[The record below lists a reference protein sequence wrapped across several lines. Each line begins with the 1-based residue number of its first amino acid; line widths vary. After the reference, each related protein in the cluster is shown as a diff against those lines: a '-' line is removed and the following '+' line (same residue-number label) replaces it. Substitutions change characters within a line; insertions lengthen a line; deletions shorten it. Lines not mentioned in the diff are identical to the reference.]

1 MECESFHGEAQE
13 TSFNSNQSFEST
25 ESNLVS
31 EISMRSYEEVINMEE
46 SDNSQES
53 NNILEYDN
61 IKESDNVV
69 ESDNVEESDNV
80 DNVDNVDNIEKSDNA
95 NEFPNEAYADLMTL
109 VTNYKLNN
117 KAGNAIIKF
126 FNKHS
131 NVPQSPLP
139 INIEKGRKFMNN
151 MKFPNLT
158 FKKICIASHNHK
170 EYFLHYQDLIHCI
183 KNILAIPDI
192 TQEFALSFENC
203 EVKC

>member
-1 MECESFHGEAQE
+1 MECEGFHGEAQE
-13 TSFNSNQSFEST
+13 SSFNSNQSFEST

-53 NNILEYDN
+53 NNIL
-61 IKESDNVV
+61 V

-109 VTNYKLNN
+109 VTDYKLSNR
-117 KAGNAIIKF
+117 AGNAIIKF

-158 FKKICIASHNHK
+158 FKRICIASHNHK

-192 TQEFALSFENC
+192 TQDFALSFENC

>member
-1 MECESFHGEAQE
+1 MECEGFHGEAQE
-13 TSFNSNQSFEST
+13 SSFNSNQSFEST

-53 NNILEYDN
+53 NNIL
-61 IKESDNVV
+61 V
-69 ESDNVEESDNV
+69 ES

-95 NEFPNEAYADLMTL
+95 NEFSNKAYADLMTL
-109 VTNYKLNN
+109 VTDYKLSNR
-117 KAGNAIIKF
+117 AGNAIIKF

-131 NVPQSPLP
+131 NVLQSPLP

-158 FKKICIASHNHK
+158 FKKICIVSHNHK

-192 TQEFALSFENC
+192 TPDFALSFENC

>member
-1 MECESFHGEAQE
+1 MECEGFHGEAQE
-13 TSFNSNQSFEST
+13 SSFNSNQSFEST

-53 NNILEYDN
+53 NNIL
-61 IKESDNVV
+61 V
-69 ESDNVEESDNV
+69 ESDYVEESDNV
-80 DNVDNVDNIEKSDNA
+80 DNVDNIKKSDNA

-109 VTNYKLNN
+109 VTDYKLSN

-183 KNILAIPDI
+183 KNILAITDI
-192 TQEFALSFENC
+192 TQLSFENC

>member
-1 MECESFHGEAQE
+1 MECEGFHGEAQE
-13 TSFNSNQSFEST
+13 SSFNSNQSFEST
-25 ESNLVS
+25 KSNLVS

-53 NNILEYDN
+53 NNIL
-61 IKESDNVV
+61 V
-69 ESDNVEESDNV
+69 ESDYVEESDNV
-80 DNVDNVDNIEKSDNA
+80 DNIDNIKKSDNA
-95 NEFPNEAYADLMTL
+95 NEFPNEAYADLMIL
-109 VTNYKLNN
+109 VTDYKLSN

-192 TQEFALSFENC
+192 TQDLC
-203 EVKC
+203 

>member
-53 NNILEYDN
+53 DNILEYE
-61 IKESDNVV
+61 ESDNVV

-80 DNVDNVDNIEKSDNA
+80 NNVDNVDNTEKSDNA
-95 NEFPNEAYADLMTL
+95 KEFPNEAYADLMTL

-126 FNKHS
+126 FNKYS
-131 NVPQSPLP
+131 NLPQSPLP
-139 INIEKGRKFMNN
+139 INIEKERKFMNN

-158 FKKICIASHNHK
+158 FKKICIANHNHK

-183 KNILAIPDI
+183 KNILAIPDM
-192 TQEFALSFENC
+192 TQDFALSFENC

>member
-1 MECESFHGEAQE
+1 MECEGFHGEAQE
-13 TSFNSNQSFEST
+13 SSFNSNQSFEST

-31 EISMRSYEEVINMEE
+31 EISMSSYEEVINMEE

-53 NNILEYDN
+53 NNIL
-61 IKESDNVV
+61 V
-69 ESDNVEESDNV
+69 ESDNVEES

-109 VTNYKLNN
+109 VTDYKLSNR
-117 KAGNAIIKF
+117 AGNAIIKF

-192 TQEFALSFENC
+192 TQDFALSFENC

>member
-1 MECESFHGEAQE
+1 MECEGFHGEAQE
-13 TSFNSNQSFEST
+13 SSFNSNQSFEST

-53 NNILEYDN
+53 NNIL
-61 IKESDNVV
+61 V
-69 ESDNVEESDNV
+69 ESDYVEES

-109 VTNYKLNN
+109 VTDYKLSNR
-117 KAGNAIIKF
+117 AGNAIIKF

-192 TQEFALSFENC
+192 TQDFALSFKNC

>member
-1 MECESFHGEAQE
+1 MECEGFHGEAQE
-13 TSFNSNQSFEST
+13 SSFNSNQSFEST

-53 NNILEYDN
+53 NNIL
-61 IKESDNVV
+61 V
-69 ESDNVEESDNV
+69 ESDYVEESDNV
-80 DNVDNVDNIEKSDNA
+80 DNVDNIKKSDKA

-109 VTNYKLNN
+109 VTDYKLSNR
-117 KAGNAIIKF
+117 AGNAIIKF

-192 TQEFALSFENC
+192 TQDFALSFENC

>member
-1 MECESFHGEAQE
+1 MECEGFHGEAQE
-13 TSFNSNQSFEST
+13 SSFNSNQSFENT

-53 NNILEYDN
+53 NNIL
-61 IKESDNVV
+61 V
-69 ESDNVEESDNV
+69 ESDNVEES

-109 VTNYKLNN
+109 VTDYKLSNR
-117 KAGNAIIKF
+117 AGNAIIKF

-192 TQEFALSFENC
+192 TQDFALSFENC

>member
-1 MECESFHGEAQE
+1 MECEGFHGEAQE
-13 TSFNSNQSFEST
+13 SSFNSNQSFEST

-53 NNILEYDN
+53 NNIL
-61 IKESDNVV
+61 V
-69 ESDNVEESDNV
+69 ESDYVEESDNV
-80 DNVDNVDNIEKSDNA
+80 DNVDNIKNLITQMN
-95 NEFPNEAYADLMTL
+95 FPNEAYADLMTL
-109 VTNYKLNN
+109 VTDYKLSNR
-117 KAGNAIIKF
+117 AGNAIIKF

-158 FKKICIASHNHK
+158 FKKICIVSHNHK

-192 TQEFALSFENC
+192 IQDFALSFENC

>member
-1 MECESFHGEAQE
+1 MECEGFHGEAQE
-13 TSFNSNQSFEST
+13 SSFNSNQSFEST

-53 NNILEYDN
+53 NNIL
-61 IKESDNVV
+61 V
-69 ESDNVEESDNV
+69 ESDYVEES

-109 VTNYKLNN
+109 VTDYKLSNR
-117 KAGNAIIKF
+117 AGNAIIKF

-192 TQEFALSFENC
+192 TQDFALSFENC

>member
-53 NNILEYDN
+53 DNILEYE
-61 IKESDNVV
+61 ESDNVV

-80 DNVDNVDNIEKSDNA
+80 DNTEKSDNA
-95 NEFPNEAYADLMTL
+95 KEFPNEAYADLMTL

-126 FNKHS
+126 FNKYS
-131 NVPQSPLP
+131 NLPQSPLP

-158 FKKICIASHNHK
+158 FKKICIANHNHK

-192 TQEFALSFENC
+192 TQDFALSFENC

>member
-1 MECESFHGEAQE
+1 MECEGFHGEAQE
-13 TSFNSNQSFEST
+13 SSFNSNQSFEST

-53 NNILEYDN
+53 NNIL
-61 IKESDNVV
+61 V
-69 ESDNVEESDNV
+69 ESHNVEES

-109 VTNYKLNN
+109 VTDYKLSNR
-117 KAGNAIIKF
+117 AGNAIIKF

-192 TQEFALSFENC
+192 TQDFALSFENC

>member
-13 TSFNSNQSFEST
+13 SSFNSNQSFEST

-53 NNILEYDN
+53 NNIL
-61 IKESDNVV
+61 V
-69 ESDNVEESDNV
+69 ESDNVEES

-126 FNKHS
+126 FNKYS
-131 NVPQSPLP
+131 NLPQSPLP

-192 TQEFALSFENC
+192 TQDFALSFENC

>member
-1 MECESFHGEAQE
+1 MECKSFHGEAQE

-53 NNILEYDN
+53 DNILEYE
-61 IKESDNVV
+61 ESDNVV

-80 DNVDNVDNIEKSDNA
+80 NNVDNVDNTEKSDNA
-95 NEFPNEAYADLMTL
+95 KEFPNEAYADLMTL

-126 FNKHS
+126 FNKYS
-131 NVPQSPLP
+131 NLPQSPLP

-158 FKKICIASHNHK
+158 FKKICIANHNHK

-183 KNILAIPDI
+183 KNILAIPDM
-192 TQEFALSFENC
+192 TQDFALSFENC

>member
-1 MECESFHGEAQE
+1 MECEGFHGEAQE
-13 TSFNSNQSFEST
+13 SSFNSNQSFEST

-53 NNILEYDN
+53 NNIL
-61 IKESDNVV
+61 V
-69 ESDNVEESDNV
+69 ESDNVEES

-109 VTNYKLNN
+109 VTDYKLSNR
-117 KAGNAIIKF
+117 AGNAIIKF

-170 EYFLHYQDLIHCI
+170 EYFLHYQDLIHYI

-192 TQEFALSFENC
+192 TQDFALSFENC

>member
-31 EISMRSYEEVINMEE
+31 EISMRSYEEIINMEE

-53 NNILEYDN
+53 DNILEYE
-61 IKESDNVV
+61 ESDNVV

-80 DNVDNVDNIEKSDNA
+80 DNTEKSDNA
-95 NEFPNEAYADLMTL
+95 KEFPNEAYADLMTL

-126 FNKHS
+126 FNKYS
-131 NVPQSPLP
+131 NLPQSPLP

-158 FKKICIASHNHK
+158 FKKICIANHNHK

-183 KNILAIPDI
+183 KNILAIPDM
-192 TQEFALSFENC
+192 TQDFALSFENC

>member
-53 NNILEYDN
+53 DNILEYE
-61 IKESDNVV
+61 ESDNVV

-80 DNVDNVDNIEKSDNA
+80 NNVDNVDNTEKSDNA
-95 NEFPNEAYADLMTL
+95 KEFPNEAYADLMTL

-126 FNKHS
+126 FNKYS
-131 NVPQSPLP
+131 NLPQSPLP

-158 FKKICIASHNHK
+158 FKKICIANHNHK

-183 KNILAIPDI
+183 KNILAIPDM
-192 TQEFALSFENC
+192 TQDFALSFENC

>member
-1 MECESFHGEAQE
+1 MECEGFHGEAQE
-13 TSFNSNQSFEST
+13 SSFNSNQSFEST

-53 NNILEYDN
+53 NNIL
-61 IKESDNVV
+61 V
-69 ESDNVEESDNV
+69 ESDNVEES

-109 VTNYKLNN
+109 VTDYKLSNR
-117 KAGNAIIKF
+117 AGNAIIKF

-192 TQEFALSFENC
+192 TQDFALSFENC
-203 EVKC
+203 EIKC

>member
-13 TSFNSNQSFEST
+13 SSFNSNQSFEST

-53 NNILEYDN
+53 NNIL
-61 IKESDNVV
+61 V
-69 ESDNVEESDNV
+69 ESDYVEESDNV
-80 DNVDNVDNIEKSDNA
+80 DNVDNIKKSDNA

-192 TQEFALSFENC
+192 TQDFALSFENC

>member
-1 MECESFHGEAQE
+1 MECEGFHREAQE
-13 TSFNSNQSFEST
+13 SSFNSNQSFEST

-46 SDNSQES
+46 SDNSQK
-53 NNILEYDN
+53 NNIL
-61 IKESDNVV
+61 V

-80 DNVDNVDNIEKSDNA
+80 DNIDNIEKSDNA

-109 VTNYKLNN
+109 VTDYKLSNR
-117 KAGNAIIKF
+117 AGNAIIKF

-192 TQEFALSFENC
+192 TQDFALSFENC

>member
-1 MECESFHGEAQE
+1 
-13 TSFNSNQSFEST
+13 
-25 ESNLVS
+25 
-31 EISMRSYEEVINMEE
+31 MRSYEEVINIEE

-53 NNILEYDN
+53 NNILV
-61 IKESDNVV
+61 KS
-69 ESDNVEESDNV
+69 

-131 NVPQSPLP
+131 NVSQFPLP

-158 FKKICIASHNHK
+158 FKNICIASHNHK

-192 TQEFALSFENC
+192 TQDFALSFENC

>member
-1 MECESFHGEAQE
+1 MECEGFHGEAQE
-13 TSFNSNQSFEST
+13 SSFNSNQSFEST

-53 NNILEYDN
+53 NNIL
-61 IKESDNVV
+61 V
-69 ESDNVEESDNV
+69 ESDYVEESDNV
-80 DNVDNVDNIEKSDNA
+80 DNVDNIKKSDNA

-109 VTNYKLNN
+109 VTDYKLSN

>member
-1 MECESFHGEAQE
+1 MECEGFHGEVQE
-13 TSFNSNQSFEST
+13 SSFNSNRSFEST

-53 NNILEYDN
+53 NNIL
-61 IKESDNVV
+61 V
-69 ESDNVEESDNV
+69 ESDNVEES

-109 VTNYKLNN
+109 VTDYKLSN

>member
-1 MECESFHGEAQE
+1 MECEGFHGEAQE
-13 TSFNSNQSFEST
+13 SSFNSNQSFEST

-53 NNILEYDN
+53 NNIL
-61 IKESDNVV
+61 V

-109 VTNYKLNN
+109 VTDYKLSNR
-117 KAGNAIIKF
+117 AGNAIIKF

-192 TQEFALSFENC
+192 TQDFALSFENC

>member
-1 MECESFHGEAQE
+1 MECESFYGEAQE
-13 TSFNSNQSFEST
+13 TSFNSNQSFKST

-31 EISMRSYEEVINMEE
+31 EISMRSYEEIINMEE
-46 SDNSQES
+46 SYNSQ
-53 NNILEYDN
+53 
-61 IKESDNVV
+61 
-69 ESDNVEESDNV
+69 ESDNV

-95 NEFPNEAYADLMTL
+95 NEFPNEVYANLMTL

-117 KAGNAIIKF
+117 KARNAIIKF

-170 EYFLHYQDLIHCI
+170 EYFFHYQDLIHCI

>member
-1 MECESFHGEAQE
+1 MECEGFHGEAQE
-13 TSFNSNQSFEST
+13 SSFNSNQSFEST

-53 NNILEYDN
+53 NNIL
-61 IKESDNVV
+61 V
-69 ESDNVEESDNV
+69 ESDYVEESDNV
-80 DNVDNVDNIEKSDNA
+80 DNVDNIKKSDNA

-109 VTNYKLNN
+109 VTDYKLSN

-158 FKKICIASHNHK
+158 FKKICIVSHNHK

-192 TQEFALSFENC
+192 TQDFALSFENY

>member
-1 MECESFHGEAQE
+1 MECEGFHGEVQKS
-13 TSFNSNQSFEST
+13 SFNSNQSFEST

-53 NNILEYDN
+53 NNIL
-61 IKESDNVV
+61 V
-69 ESDNVEESDNV
+69 ESDNVEES

-109 VTNYKLNN
+109 VTDYKLSNR
-117 KAGNAIIKF
+117 AENAIIKF

-192 TQEFALSFENC
+192 TQDFALSFENC

>member
-53 NNILEYDN
+53 NNIL
-61 IKESDNVV
+61 V
-69 ESDNVEESDNV
+69 ESDNVEES

-192 TQEFALSFENC
+192 TQDFALSFENC

>member
-1 MECESFHGEAQE
+1 MECEGFHGEAQE
-13 TSFNSNQSFEST
+13 SSFNSNQSFEST

-53 NNILEYDN
+53 NNIL
-61 IKESDNVV
+61 V
-69 ESDNVEESDNV
+69 ESDNVEES

-95 NEFPNEAYADLMTL
+95 NEFPNEAYSDLMTL
-109 VTNYKLNN
+109 VTDYKLSNR
-117 KAGNAIIKF
+117 AGNAIIKF

-192 TQEFALSFENC
+192 TQDFALSFENC

>member
-1 MECESFHGEAQE
+1 MECESFYGEAQE

-53 NNILEYDN
+53 NNIL
-61 IKESDNVV
+61 V
-69 ESDNVEESDNV
+69 ESDYVEESDNV

>member
-53 NNILEYDN
+53 DNILEYE
-61 IKESDNVV
+61 ESDNVV
-69 ESDNVEESDNV
+69 ESDNVESDNVEGSDNV
-80 DNVDNVDNIEKSDNA
+80 DNTEKSDNA
-95 NEFPNEAYADLMTL
+95 KEFPNEAYADLMTL

-126 FNKHS
+126 FNKYS
-131 NVPQSPLP
+131 NLPQSPLP

-158 FKKICIASHNHK
+158 FKKICIANHNHK

-183 KNILAIPDI
+183 KNILAIPDM
-192 TQEFALSFENC
+192 TQDFALSFENC

>member
-31 EISMRSYEEVINMEE
+31 EISMRSYEEVINIEE

-53 NNILEYDN
+53 DNILEYE
-61 IKESDNVV
+61 ESDNVV

-80 DNVDNVDNIEKSDNA
+80 DNTEKSDNA
-95 NEFPNEAYADLMTL
+95 KEFPNEAYADLMTL
-109 VTNYKLNN
+109 VTDYKLSNR
-117 KAGNAIIKF
+117 AGNAIIKF

-158 FKKICIASHNHK
+158 FKKICIANHNHK

-183 KNILAIPDI
+183 KNILAIPDM
-192 TQEFALSFENC
+192 TQDFALSFENC

>member
-53 NNILEYDN
+53 DNILEYE
-61 IKESDNVV
+61 ESDNVV

-80 DNVDNVDNIEKSDNA
+80 DNTEKSDNA
-95 NEFPNEAYADLMTL
+95 KEFPNEAYADLMTL

-126 FNKHS
+126 FNKYS
-131 NVPQSPLP
+131 NLPQSPLP

-151 MKFPNLT
+151 IKFPNLT
-158 FKKICIASHNHK
+158 FKKICIANHNHK
-170 EYFLHYQDLIHCI
+170 EYFLH
-183 KNILAIPDI
+183 
-192 TQEFALSFENC
+192 
-203 EVKC
+203 

>member
-1 MECESFHGEAQE
+1 MECEGFHGEAQE
-13 TSFNSNQSFEST
+13 SSFNSNQSFEST

-53 NNILEYDN
+53 NNIL
-61 IKESDNVV
+61 V
-69 ESDNVEESDNV
+69 ESDNVEES

-109 VTNYKLNN
+109 VTDYKLSNR
-117 KAGNAIIKF
+117 AGNAIIKF

-192 TQEFALSFENC
+192 TQDFALSFENC

>member
-1 MECESFHGEAQE
+1 MECEGFHGEAQE
-13 TSFNSNQSFEST
+13 SSFNSNQSFEST

-53 NNILEYDN
+53 NNIL
-61 IKESDNVV
+61 V
-69 ESDNVEESDNV
+69 ESDNVEES

-109 VTNYKLNN
+109 VTDYKLSNR
-117 KAGNAIIKF
+117 AGNAIIKF

-139 INIEKGRKFMNN
+139 INIEKGQKFMNN

-170 EYFLHYQDLIHCI
+170 EYFLHYQDLIHYI

-192 TQEFALSFENC
+192 TQDFALSFENC

>member
-13 TSFNSNQSFEST
+13 TSFNSNQSFKST

-31 EISMRSYEEVINMEE
+31 EISIRSYEEVINMEE

-69 ESDNVEESDNV
+69 ESN
-80 DNVDNVDNIEKSDNA
+80 NA
-95 NEFPNEAYADLMTL
+95 NEFPNEAYADLMIL

-131 NVPQSPLP
+131 NVSQFPLP

-151 MKFPNLT
+151 MKFHNLT
-158 FKKICIASHNHK
+158 FKDRK
-170 EYFLHYQDLIHCI
+170 
-183 KNILAIPDI
+183 
-192 TQEFALSFENC
+192 
-203 EVKC
+203 